1 MTQPTFLVIGAQKS
15 ATTWL
20 AGALE
25 AHPDI
30 YTPATKEL
38 HYFDMRERHRRGFDW
53 YLTHFDAGEGLK
65 AVGECTPNYLWVTAA
80 LPAELFEFGFDPA
93 LFGPEAFPE
102 VNRDIPALVRDVLPD
117 LSLVVILRDPVER
130 TVSSFHHQVRMR
142 RLPPWSRILDV
153 GYRHGI
159 IGMSF
164 YDNHLERWFEC
175 FERERFLILIF
186 EEDIVPR
193 PEDTLARVYRHLGV
207 DDMFVAPDVREK
219 RNQRTSG
226 PFLYANYVA
235 PRAAAWAFQ
244 ALPALHDLRWPRT
257 VVTTEERER
266 LAQLFGPGIARLEH
280 RIDRR
285 LTSWR

>member
-1 MTQPTFLVIGAQKS
+1 MTKPTFLVIGAQKS

-38 HYFDMRERHRRGFDW
+38 HYFDLRERYRRGADW
-53 YLTHFDAGEGLK
+53 YLRHFDAGVGHK
-65 AVGECTPNYLWVTAA
+65 AVGECTPNYLWVTDA
-80 LPAELFEFGFDPA
+80 LPPELVELGFDA
-93 LFGPEAFPE
+93 DRFAPEAVPD
-102 VNRDIPALVRDVLPD
+102 VNRDIPALVRDMLPD
-117 LSLVVILRDPVER
+117 LRIVVILRDPVER

-153 GYRHGI
+153 GHRYGI

-164 YDNHLERWFEC
+164 YDNHVQRWFER

-186 EEDIVPR
+186 EEDIVSR
-193 PEDTLARVYRHLGV
+193 PEEALTRVYRHLGV
-207 DDMFVAPDVREK
+207 DDTFVAPNVREK

-226 PFLYANYVA
+226 PFLYVNYLA
-235 PRAAAWAFQ
+235 PRAAGWAFQ
-244 ALPALHDLRWPRT
+244 AFPALHDLPWPRT
-257 VVTTEERER
+257 VVTIEERER

-280 RIDRR
+280 RIGRC
-285 LTSWR
+285 LPSWR